1 MKSDTLLGFYNVTNS
16 DQPVK
21 LAVTIGN
28 NQNAIS
34 KLLLN
39 DQVVTGS
46 GRDGGFVRS
55 FEKILGTNIE
65 LTGKKLQITTLVV
78 NNGKDINRTC
88 LFVSLTGGVNQYAQE
103 MEHNSSE
110 KGGVVKYT
118 VSFKFCK

>member
-65 LTGKKLQITTLVV
+65 LTGKKLQMIPKVKTL
-78 NNGKDINRTC
+78 
-88 LFVSLTGGVNQYAQE
+88 FSL
-103 MEHNSSE
+103 
-110 KGGVVKYT
+110 
-118 VSFKFCK
+118 